1 MPFWFAVLL
10 GLGYVARP
18 VRFLNWDTLAQPLR
32 EWVMLRW
39 GGASKPYKLI
49 TCPWCA
55 SIWVAAPTAA
65 AVTTFTPYAG
75 WWPNLFTWGGL
86 WLTYSWV
93 YSLIAVNLDGD
104 E

>member
-1 MPFWFAVLL
+1 MPFWLAVLL
-10 GLGYVARP
+10 GFGIVAR
-18 VRFLNWDTLAQPLR
+18 VTRFLNWDTLAQGLR

-39 GGASKPYKLI
+39 GGTSKAYTLI

-55 SIWVAAPTAA
+55 SIWLAAPTAVVVVLTA
-65 AVTTFTPYAG
+65 CPWGGWPAVFTA
-75 WWPNLFTWGGL
+75 GGL

-93 YSLIAVNLDGD
+93 YAVAAVNLDGD